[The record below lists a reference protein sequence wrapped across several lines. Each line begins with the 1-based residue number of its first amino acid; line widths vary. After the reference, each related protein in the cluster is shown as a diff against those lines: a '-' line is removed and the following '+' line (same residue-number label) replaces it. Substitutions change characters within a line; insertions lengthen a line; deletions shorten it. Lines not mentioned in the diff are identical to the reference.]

1 MTVEAIRSFR
11 QFAVVFGSTH
21 FSHTHI
27 NLMNEAWLYLT
38 ILTYPPCY
46 DNELG

>member
-1 MTVEAIRSFR
+1 MIVEAIRFFP

-21 FSHTHI
+21 FSHTYL

-38 ILTYPPCY
+38 ILTYLHGY
-46 DNELG
+46 DNAFG